1 MFSTFNIARSG
12 MSVQQRAIDVTSH
25 NIANAATVG
34 YSRQRVTIETTRPRT
49 AADVGQIGT
58 GAQVTAIERVRD
70 SFLDFQVRGETSTLG
85 KYDVRAQFLGE
96 VESIFN
102 EPSTTGISSLMGKFF
117 DSFQELSKQPSSS
130 NARTVVAQQT
140 AALCDALNATAISLE
155 KLKTNSTELIKS
167 GVTDVNSLITQID
180 SLNQEIISVTVG
192 GNTPN
197 DLMDRRDQLVDE
209 LSYRMNIV
217 VEPKPNNGIDIKP
230 VDTGIMKVDTI
241 VNSNPNGEACNFSY
255 ISSVVKDESQPD
267 GSYVITYYKNG
278 DMSKESNKQTIR
290 VNGLT
295 EEEAIHIENS
305 GIIWANRDGEAIRPD
320 GYRIKDGQVVD
331 KNQIMTF
338 EPKEGDISGIVSVKE
353 DIQAYMD
360 QLDRLA
366 KGIALAVNAVH
377 SGIEDPI
384 HGEGDVER
392 DYLPFFVNSQTA
404 KYSSSGILSNL
415 EDTLYAEEKIS
426 AKNISINTEILND
439 VMKIKTKRNDY
450 LFGQTSDNYID
461 GEGDGERALAIA
473 NLRDTMFRIQDI
485 NENII
490 SRKDLFDSTNGGGSL
505 QNYNMSITNNTS
517 GMKLDGYYKD
527 TIDRLGV
534 QSQEAQRMVKNQEDL
549 LYSLEESRLSISG
562 VSLDEEMAN
571 LVQFQHSYN
580 ANAKVIAT
588 LDELLDVV
596 VNGLMR

>member
-25 NIANAATVG
+25 NISNAATVG
-34 YSRQRVTIETTRPRT
+34 YSRQRVTVETTR
-49 AADVGQIGT
+49 AQSVQGAGQIGT

-70 SFLDFQVRGETSTLG
+70 SFLDYQVRSETGTLG
-85 KYDVRAQFLGE
+85 KYDTRAQFLGE

-140 AALCDALNATAISLE
+140 AALCDALNANAASLE
-155 KLKTNSTELIKS
+155 KLKENSTELIKS
-167 GVTDVNSLITQID
+167 GVNDVNSLITQID
-180 SLNQEIISVTVG
+180 SLNQEIITVTVG

-197 DLMDRRDQLVDE
+197 DLMDRRDQLVDQ

-217 VEPKPNNGIDIKP
+217 VEEKGNNGIDIKP
-230 VDTGIMKVDTI
+230 VDTGIMKVQTL

-255 ISSVVKDESQPD
+255 VSSVVRDESQPE

-278 DMSKESNKQTIR
+278 DMSSEENKQTMK

-295 EEEAIHIENS
+295 PEEAEHIQNA
-305 GIIWANRDGEAIRPD
+305 GIIWADRSGQALRPD
-320 GYRIKDGQVVD
+320 GYPIKNGEVVE
-331 KNQIMTF
+331 KNQVMTF
-338 EPKEGDISGIVSVKE
+338 EPQSGDLSGIVSVKE
-353 DIQAYMD
+353 DIQDYMD

-366 KGIALAVNAVH
+366 KGIALSVNAIH
-377 SGIEDPI
+377 SGIEDPLN
-384 HGEGDVER
+384 GEGDIDR
-392 DYLPFFVNSQTA
+392 DFLPFFVNSDTA
-404 KYSSSGILSNL
+404 KYGNDGLLSNL
-415 EDTLYAEEKIS
+415 NDTLYAEEEIS

-439 VMKIKTKRNDY
+439 VMKIKTKTNDY
-450 LFGQTSDNYID
+450 MFAYTSDNYID
-461 GEGDGERALAIA
+461 GEGDGDRALAIA

-485 NENII
+485 NENIV
-490 SRKDLFDSTNGGGSL
+490 SRKDLFDPNKGGSSL
-505 QNYNMSITNNTS
+505 QNNNMAIAGDTS
-517 GMKLDGYYKD
+517 GMKLDGYFKD

-549 LYSLEESRLSISG
+549 IYSLEESRLSVSG

-571 LVQFQHSYN
+571 LVQYQHSYN

-596 VNGLMR
+596 VNGLIR

>member
-1 MFSTFNIARSG
+1 MFSTFNIARSV

-25 NIANAATVG
+25 NISNAATVG

-49 AADVGQIGT
+49 TGDVGQVGT

-70 SFLDFQVRGETSTLG
+70 SFLDYQVRSETATLG
-85 KYDVRAQFLGE
+85 KYDTRAQFLGE

-140 AALCDALNATAISLE
+140 AALCDALNATATSLD
-155 KLKTNSTELIKS
+155 KLKNNSTELIKS
-167 GVTDVNSLITQID
+167 GVTDINSLITQID
-180 SLNQEIISVTVG
+180 SLNQEIITVTVG

-197 DLMDRRDQLVDE
+197 DLMDRRDQLIDQ

-217 VEPKPNNGIDIKP
+217 IEPKANNGVDIKP
-230 VDTGIMKVDTI
+230 ADVGIMKVETI

-255 ISSVVKDESQPD
+255 ISSVVRDESQPE

-278 DMSKESNKQTIR
+278 DMSSEENKQTIK

-295 EEEAIHIENS
+295 KEEATHIENT

-320 GYRIKDGQVVD
+320 GYRIKDGEVVD

-338 EPKEGDISGIVSVKE
+338 EPQEGDISGIVSVKE
-353 DIQAYMD
+353 DIQDYMD

-366 KGIALAVNAVH
+366 KGIALSVNAIH
-377 SGIEDPI
+377 SGIEDPLS
-384 HGEGDVER
+384 GEGDVEK
-392 DYLPFFVNSQTA
+392 DYLPFFVNDEMA
-404 KYSSSGILSNL
+404 KYNQQGLLSNL
-415 EDTLYAEEKIS
+415 DETLHAEENIT
-426 AKNISINTEILND
+426 AMNISINTEILND
-439 VMKIKTKRNDY
+439 VMKIKTKSNDY
-450 LFGQTSDNYID
+450 LFANTADNYID

-485 NENII
+485 NESVI
-490 SRKDLFDSTNGGGSL
+490 SRKDLFDPNNGGGSL
-505 QNYNMSITNNTS
+505 QNYNMTIPGDTS

-549 LYSLEESRLSISG
+549 LYSLEESRLSVSG

-571 LVQFQHSYN
+571 LVQYQHSYN

-596 VNGLMR
+596 VNGLIR